1 MKRGQQLGILI
12 VTVVALS
19 FLVMVWAPELW
30 PFWHV
35 RTQIFDFFVTP
46 QGMGVRAGLLFVI
59 GIAQV
64 VVLFWAARRAD
75 SKGARTSALVLAVMT
90 LVGLLLLALAAWTRM
105 ENGTILLLLF
115 GWLALILFGCVVVA
129 LAGAMQA
136 FTEKNDD
143 ERED

>member
-19 FLVMVWAPELW
+19 FLVRVWAPELW

-143 ERED
+143 ER

>member
-46 QGMGVRAGLLFVI
+46 QGMVAQAGLLFAI

-64 VVLFWAARRAD
+64 IVLIWAARRAR
-75 SKGARTSALVLAVMT
+75 SKSDRRTALVNAVVT
-90 LVGLLLLALAAWTRM
+90 LVALVLLALAAWTRM
-105 ENGTILLLLF
+105 ENGIILMLLF

-136 FTEKNDD
+136 FTENNDD
-143 ERED
+143 ER

>member
-30 PFWHV
+30 PFWHI
-35 RTQIFDFFVTP
+35 RTQIFDFFATP
-46 QGMGVRAGLLFVI
+46 QGMVAQAGLLFAI

-64 VVLFWAARRAD
+64 IVLIWAARRAR
-75 SKGARTSALVLAVMT
+75 SKSDRRTALVNAVVT

-105 ENGTILLLLF
+105 ENGTILLLFF

-143 ERED
+143 ER

>member
-1 MKRGQQLGILI
+1 MKRGQI
-12 VTVVALS
+12 VGVVVVAVIVLC

-30 PFWHV
+30 PFWSM
-35 RTQIFDFFVTP
+35 RTYLFDFFATP
-46 QGMGVRAGLLFVI
+46 QGMVAQAGLLFAI

-64 VVLFWAARRAD
+64 IVLIWAARRART
-75 SKGARTSALVLAVMT
+75 KGERGGLLALAVMT
-90 LVGLLLLALAAWTRM
+90 LAGLVLLALAAWTRM
-105 ENGTILLLLF
+105 ENGTILMLLF

-143 ERED
+143 ER

>member
-30 PFWHV
+30 PFWSM
-35 RTQIFDFFVTP
+35 RTHLFDFFATP
-46 QGMGVRAGLLFVI
+46 QGMVAQAGLLFAI

-64 VVLFWAARRAD
+64 IVLIWAARRAR
-75 SKGARTSALVLAVMT
+75 SKSDRRIALLYAVVTLVALVLV
-90 LVGLLLLALAAWTRM
+90 ALAAWTRM
-105 ENGTILLLLF
+105 ENGTILMLLF

-136 FTEKNDD
+136 FTENNDD
-143 ERED
+143 ER

>member
-30 PFWHV
+30 PFWHI
-35 RTQIFDFFVTP
+35 RTQIFDFFATP
-46 QGMGVRAGLLFVI
+46 QGMVAQAGLLFAI

-64 VVLFWAARRAD
+64 IVLIWAARRVR
-75 SKGARTSALVLAVMT
+75 SKSDRRIALLYAVVALVALVLV
-90 LVGLLLLALAAWTRM
+90 ALAAWTRM
-105 ENGTILLLLF
+105 ENGTILMLLF

-143 ERED
+143 ER

>member
-1 MKRGQQLGILI
+1 MKRGQI
-12 VTVVALS
+12 VGVVVVAVIVLC

-30 PFWHV
+30 PFWSM
-35 RTQIFDFFVTP
+35 RTYLFDFFATP
-46 QGMGVRAGLLFVI
+46 QGMVAQAGLLFAI

-64 VVLFWAARRAD
+64 IVLIWAARRAR
-75 SKGARTSALVLAVMT
+75 SKSDRRIALLYAVVALVALVLV
-90 LVGLLLLALAAWTRM
+90 ALAAWTRM
-105 ENGTILLLLF
+105 ENSTILMLLF

-143 ERED
+143 ER

>member
-30 PFWHV
+30 PFWHI
-35 RTQIFDFFVTP
+35 RTQVFDFFVTP
-46 QGMGVRAGLLFVI
+46 QGMAVSAGLLFVI

-64 VVLFWAARRAD
+64 VVLFWAARRTD

-105 ENGTILLLLF
+105 ENGTILLLFF
-115 GWLALILFGCVVVA
+115 GWLALMILGCVVVA
-129 LAGAMQA
+129 VAEAMLA
-136 FTEKNDD
+136 FSKKNDD
-143 ERED
+143 D

>member
-30 PFWHV
+30 PFWHI

-46 QGMGVRAGLLFVI
+46 QGMAASAGLFFAI

-64 VVLFWAARRAD
+64 IVLFWAARRAD

-90 LVGLLLLALAAWTRM
+90 LAGLVLLALAAWTRM
-105 ENGTILLLLF
+105 ENGTILMLLF

-143 ERED
+143 ER

>member
-35 RTQIFDFFVTP
+35 RTQIFDFFATP
-46 QGMGVRAGLLFVI
+46 QGMVAQAGLLFAI

-64 VVLFWAARRAD
+64 IVLIWAARRAR
-75 SKGARTSALVLAVMT
+75 SKSDRRIALLYAVVALVA
-90 LVGLLLLALAAWTRM
+90 LVLLALAAWTRM
-105 ENGTILLLLF
+105 ENGTILMLLF

-143 ERED
+143 ER

>member
-1 MKRGQQLGILI
+1 MKRGQI
-12 VTVVALS
+12 VGVVVVAVIVLC

-30 PFWHV
+30 PFWSM
-35 RTQIFDFFVTP
+35 RTHLFDFFETP
-46 QGMGVRAGLLFVI
+46 QGMGVQAGLLFAI

-64 VVLFWAARRAD
+64 IVLIWAARRAR
-75 SKGARTSALVLAVMT
+75 SKSDRRIALLYAVVALVA
-90 LVGLLLLALAAWTRM
+90 LVLLALAAWTRM
-105 ENGTILLLLF
+105 ENGTILMLLF

-143 ERED
+143 ER

>member
-1 MKRGQQLGILI
+1 MKRGQI
-12 VTVVALS
+12 VGVVVVAVIVLC

-30 PFWHV
+30 PFWSM
-35 RTQIFDFFVTP
+35 RTYLFDFFATP
-46 QGMGVRAGLLFVI
+46 QGMVAQAGLLFAI

-64 VVLFWAARRAD
+64 IVLIWAARRAR
-75 SKGARTSALVLAVMT
+75 SKSDRRAACVNAVVALVA
-90 LVGLLLLALAAWTRM
+90 LVLLALAAWTRM
-105 ENGTILLLLF
+105 ENGTILMLLF

-143 ERED
+143 ER

>member
-1 MKRGQQLGILI
+1 MKRGQI
-12 VTVVALS
+12 VGVVVVAVIVLC

-30 PFWHV
+30 PFWSM
-35 RTQIFDFFVTP
+35 RTQIFDFFATP
-46 QGMGVRAGLLFVI
+46 QGMVAQAGLLFAI

-64 VVLFWAARRAD
+64 IVLFWAARRAR
-75 SKGARTSALVLAVMT
+75 SKSDRRTALVNAVVT
-90 LVGLLLLALAAWTRM
+90 LVALVLLALAAWTRM
-105 ENGTILLLLF
+105 ENGTILMLLF

-143 ERED
+143 ER

>member
-30 PFWHV
+30 PFWHI
-35 RTQIFDFFVTP
+35 RTQIFDFFATP
-46 QGMGVRAGLLFVI
+46 QGMVAQAGLLFAI

-64 VVLFWAARRAD
+64 IVLIWAARRAR
-75 SKGARTSALVLAVMT
+75 SKSDRRIALLYAVVALVALVLV
-90 LVGLLLLALAAWTRM
+90 ALAAWTRM
-105 ENGTILLLLF
+105 ENGTILMLLF

-136 FTEKNDD
+136 FTENNDD
-143 ERED
+143 ER

>member
-1 MKRGQQLGILI
+1 MKRGQI
-12 VTVVALS
+12 VGVVVVAVIVLC

-30 PFWHV
+30 PFWSM
-35 RTQIFDFFVTP
+35 RTHLFDFFATP
-46 QGMGVRAGLLFVI
+46 QGMVAQAGLLFAI

-64 VVLFWAARRAD
+64 IVLIWAARRAR
-75 SKGARTSALVLAVMT
+75 SKSDRRIALLYAVVALVALVLV
-90 LVGLLLLALAAWTRM
+90 ALAAWTRM
-105 ENGTILLLLF
+105 ENGTILMLLF

-143 ERED
+143 ER

>member
-30 PFWHV
+30 PFWHI

-46 QGMGVRAGLLFVI
+46 QGMAASAGLFFAI

-64 VVLFWAARRAD
+64 IVLIWAARRAR
-75 SKGARTSALVLAVMT
+75 SKSDRRIALLYAVVALVALVLV
-90 LVGLLLLALAAWTRM
+90 ALAAWTRM
-105 ENGTILLLLF
+105 ENGTILMLLF

-136 FTEKNDD
+136 FTENNDD
-143 ERED
+143 ER